1 MRLHFGPN
9 RTVVVLPEGRRVS
22 AEWLI
27 ERMQNRPEPKW
38 IEVSGRLLRLR
49 SEPEVWLACEIA
61 VIEHNVRVG
70 EDADDASDNEAA
82 ARETAEIEAQVQ
94 ARLELYCSSD
104 EDEGDAMDERDRPPT
119 PSQDMVYEGVVYM

>member
-9 RTVVVLPEGRRVS
+9 RTEVRLPEGRRVS

-27 ERMQNRPEPKW
+27 ERMQNRHEPKW

-49 SEPEVWLACEIA
+49 SEPEVWLACEIV
-61 VIEHNVRVG
+61 VIEHNVSVG

-94 ARLELYCSSD
+94 ARLEQEATTD
-104 EDEGDAMDERDRPPT
+104 EEDGEERDRPPT
-119 PSQDMVYEGVVYM
+119 PSEDMVYDRVVYM